1 MTADLHVHTNF
12 SDGLYPPAE
21 VVRRARAAGLD
32 LIAITDHDTA
42 AGVDAAVAAGH
53 DCGLR
58 VVPGIEFSA
67 ERGRVE
73 YHILGYGLDVHHPL
87 IEAKVREIQDGRAR
101 RAVRIVAL
109 LRGQG
114 LVLPEEKLVPPA
126 GGVIGRMHIARLL
139 HEAGAVSSVEEAFAR
154 YLRLGRP
161 AYVPHTPLDPPDI
174 VRLIGAAGGLAV
186 WAHPK
191 FSNHD
196 RILPELMAA
205 GLRGLEAYHY
215 DHTAGERERYA
226 AMAQRHG
233 LLVTGGSDWHG
244 DDTRNALGSVV
255 LPAAALAGFLAA
267 LPAPAG

>member
-1 MTADLHVHTNF
+1 VNADLHVHTTF

-42 AGVDAAVAAGH
+42 AGVDAAVAAGRA
-53 DCGLR
+53 CGLR

-87 IEAKVREIQDGRAR
+87 IEAKVREIQQGRAR
-101 RAVRIVAL
+101 RAERIVEL

-114 LVLPEEKLVPPA
+114 ITLPAEKLVPPA

-139 HEAGAVSSVEEAFAR
+139 HAAGKVSSVDEAFVR
-154 YLRLGRP
+154 YLRRGRP
-161 AYVPHTPLDPPDI
+161 AYVPHTPLDPADI
-174 VRLIGAAGGLAV
+174 IRLIGVSGGLAV

-196 RILPELMAA
+196 GILPELMTA

-215 DHTAGERERYA
+215 DHSAAERERYA
-226 AMAQRHG
+226 ALAGRHG

-255 LPAAALAGFLAA
+255 LPGETLAGFLAA
-267 LPAPAG
+267 LPAAAG